1 MAGKCLLRIGP
12 MNPAEIARDLS
23 TETISQAPLQT
34 PCRELHSGKVDSR
47 CGTNHSPNAPL
58 LSKATLAFF
67 SPSPLVSIG
76 QRGSGLPLAPWALL
90 LCWWSTELEIHSKR
104 VPLRGQA
111 GVGWKMPSGRRP
123 QLSPQS
129 QLGTSAPRP
138 HLTHGPNEVLRAAF
152 WKHRLS
158 SGNKPQCKCTFAQ
171 QSNAGLFQPL
181 AIGSP

>member
-1 MAGKCLLRIGP
+1 MPSAHRP
-12 MNPAEIARDLS
+12 HESRRDSQGSQHRVHISSSAPNSLQGAAFWKGRLS
-23 TETISQAPLQT
+23 
-34 PCRELHSGKVDSR
+34 SGNKPHPQ
-47 CGTNHSPNAPL
+47 CAFAQQ
-58 LSKATLAFF
+58 ATLAFF

-111 GVGWKMPSGRRP
+111 GGGWKMPSGRRP

>member
-1 MAGKCLLRIGP
+1 MQGAAFWKCR
-12 MNPAEIARDLS
+12 LS
-23 TETISQAPLQT
+23 SGNKPQPQCAFAQQSNACLFLPQA
-34 PCRELHSGKVDSR
+34 
-47 CGTNHSPNAPL
+47 
-58 LSKATLAFF
+58 
-67 SPSPLVSIG
+67 
-76 QRGSGLPLAPWALL
+76 SGLHRPKRVWAASGCRALL
-90 LCWWSTELEIHSKR
+90 LCWWSPELEIHSKR

>member
-1 MAGKCLLRIGP
+1 MW
-12 MNPAEIARDLS
+12 
-23 TETISQAPLQT
+23 
-34 PCRELHSGKVDSR
+34 ELHSGKVDSLR
-47 CGTNHSPNAPL
+47 GTNHSPNAPL
-58 LSKATLAFF
+58 FSKATLAFF